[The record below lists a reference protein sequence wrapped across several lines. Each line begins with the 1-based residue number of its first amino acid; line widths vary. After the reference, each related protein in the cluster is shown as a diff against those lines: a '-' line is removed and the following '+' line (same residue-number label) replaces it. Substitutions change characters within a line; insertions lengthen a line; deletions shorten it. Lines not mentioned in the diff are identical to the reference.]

1 MIYETI
7 IAGIIVT
14 IISSVILDKKKRE
27 DFLSTMI
34 SFNKWTARK
43 IEKTISFIK
52 SIFLRN

>member
-14 IISSVILDKKKRE
+14 IISNILLDKKKRE
-27 DFLSTMI
+27 DFCSTMI

-52 SIFLRN
+52 SVFFKN